1 MRGLKVVLLAGGY
14 GTRGK
19 PFTDYF
25 PKAMI
30 AIDGRPVLD
39 HIVRYLIK
47 FSQISDLIIMCEFD
61 SFGKQ
66 IINYFEGKEAILGK
80 LITFVEDKKY
90 GTGGALIQI
99 EKNIIQ
105 DKPFLV
111 WFADNLCAL
120 DIDGML
126 QEYNKAYTNYRE
138 EMIGMVAVR
147 RQRHEE
153 MGRVIID
160 DNNNGLTYNL
170 VREFIE
176 KNKVRLEHP
185 EALGIYLFNDRI
197 FDYVR
202 NKSDKGNSVFN
213 LSYDILAGIP
223 KSDGKLFSYD
233 IGENIEWIDIES
245 PPYADRNRDIIKKIL
260 LQMKQ
265 V

>member
-47 FSQISDLIIMCEFD
+47 FSQISDLIIICEFD

-80 LITFVEDKKY
+80 SITFVEDKKY

-99 EKNIIQ
+99 EKNVIQ

-126 QEYNKAYTNYRE
+126 QEYN
-138 EMIGMVAVR
+138 M
-147 RQRHEE
+147 HE
-153 MGRVIID
+153 
-160 DNNNGLTYNL
+160 NTT
-170 VREFIE
+170 
-176 KNKVRLEHP
+176 
-185 EALGIYLFNDRI
+185 
-197 FDYVR
+197 
-202 NKSDKGNSVFN
+202 
-213 LSYDILAGIP
+213 LSYSLR
-223 KSDGKLFSYD
+223 
-233 IGENIEWIDIES
+233 
-245 PPYADRNRDIIKKIL
+245 RNPIKI
-260 LQMKQ
+260 
-265 V
+265 